1 METINFVVIGYGG
14 MGGYHARELI
24 QEKDG
29 VQVIGV
35 YDIDEKRLEVAK
47 NDNFKTYHT
56 LESVLNDKSVEAV
69 LIATPND
76 SHKELAIAA
85 LKAGKHVV
93 CEKPVMMDTKELEEV
108 IAVAKLEHKTF
119 MVHQNRRWDNDF
131 LIIRDLYET
140 KQIGD

>member
-69 LIATPND
+69 LIATPNA
-76 SHKELAIAA
+76 SHKAFANSCVKSWQTCCLR
-85 LKAGKHVV
+85 
-93 CEKPVMMDTKELEEV
+93 
-108 IAVAKLEHKTF
+108 KTSHDGYKR
-119 MVHQNRRWDNDF
+119 VRRSY
-131 LIIRDLYET
+131 RSSKT
-140 KQIGD
+140 